1 MGLVK
6 LNVYPRT
13 TSGKNENRRTR
24 AAGKTPAVIYG
35 ADRQATSVQLDTTEL
50 TTIMRKTGGR
60 SVIFDLNVEG
70 EDENPIALMREM
82 QAHPV
87 TDVIFH
93 VDLFEI
99 PRGVPVEV
107 SVAVTPVGE
116 PQGVK
121 FGEAEIN
128 QLTQSVTLSCLPRE
142 MPEEITF
149 DISELEINDSIYAK
163 DLTPSAGE
171 IVDDP
176 ETQILVVKPATVF
189 AADDE
194 DEEGAEGA
202 EGAEGETAEGGES
215 AGDDE
220 GGE

>member
-24 AAGKTPAVIYG
+24 ATGMTPAVIYG
-35 ADRQATSVQLDTTEL
+35 GDREATSVQLDTTEL
-50 TTIMRKTGGR
+50 TTILRKTGGR

-70 EDENPIALMREM
+70 EEENPIALMREM

-107 SVAVTPVGE
+107 SVAVTSQGE
-116 PQGVK
+116 PQPVK

-128 QLTQSVTLSCLPRE
+128 QLTHSVTLSCLPRE
-142 MPEEITF
+142 MPDEITF
-149 DISELEINDSIYAK
+149 DISELGINDSVYAK
-163 DLTPSAGE
+163 DLTPPVGE
-171 IVDDP
+171 IMDDP
-176 ETQILVVKPATVF
+176 ETQILVIKPATVF
-189 AADDE
+189 GSDDAGE
-194 DEEGAEGA
+194 
-202 EGAEGETAEGGES
+202 EGAEGETAEGDES
-215 AGDDE
+215 ADNDE
-220 GGE
+220 GNE